1 MYISW
6 ALTNTWVLQA
16 LFKIKNIP
24 QKAPHAL
31 SQLFSSFFPHPVQPR
46 CWFFFHHRLVSS
58 IPELYRNVL
67 FSLGPFAQY
76 IGFEIHPSIVCY
88 FLRPNSISLCDYTA
102 HLPNNGCLGC
112 FQFLA
117 LKIKLLWISHTS
129 LFVDTYL
136 NFSWV

>member
-1 MYISW
+1 MSFDKHLGTPSPFQDKEHTPESSSCPFPVILFFLPLPSI
-6 ALTNTWVLQA
+6 TTVL
-16 LFKIKNIP
+16 I
-24 QKAPHAL
+24 
-31 SQLFSSFFPHPVQPR
+31 
-46 CWFFFHHRLVSS
+46 FFHHRLVSS

-67 FSLGPFAQY
+67 FSMGPFAQY
-76 IGFEIHPSIVCY
+76 IGFEIHPSIVYY
-88 FLRPNSISLCDYTA
+88 FLRPNSISLCDHTA